1 MTQEDE
7 ELKNLFDE
15 LKTLSSETE
24 WVEFKEAKSSFSFKE
39 LGQYFSALSNEANLK
54 GQPYGWLI
62 FGVTDKTR
70 KIVGTGY
77 RPNRSDLDSLKSEIA
92 NKTTNRITF
101 IEIYEL
107 LLPEGRVI
115 MFQIP
120 AAPKGIPVAWG
131 GHYYGRDGES
141 IGALNLQE
149 FEQIRNQGTQ
159 YDWSAQICEGATIDD
174 LDPSAIT
181 KVRQN
186 YKEKFPD
193 KASEVNSWDDSIFL
207 NKAKITIQGKITRT
221 AIILLGKDESEHFL
235 SPSVVRISWI
245 LKDEHNIEKDY
256 EHFGPPFLLNI
267 DAVYSKIRNLKYR
280 YLLDNTLF
288 PTEVTK
294 YEPYVI
300 REALNNCIA
309 HQDYD
314 LRGRI
319 TVVESPDDL
328 LFTNLGSFLP
338 ESVEKIIEQDSPQEY
353 YRNTFLAQAMVNLN
367 LIDTQGGGIKKM
379 FTLQK
384 SRYFPM
390 PDYDLSESN
399 RVKVRIIGK
408 VIDENYTRLLISK
421 TDLNLKTVMCL
432 DKVQKKVR
440 LSSDGYRLLKS
451 QRLVEGRFPNL
462 FVTAHIAAVTGEKS
476 TYIKHRAFD
485 KKYYKALVIDFI
497 KEFRS
502 ATRKDIDDLLM
513 SKLPD
518 ILDQKQKKNKIN
530 NLLFEMSKKDH
541 VIENT
546 GSDKKPCWVLVEF

>member
-1 MTQEDE
+1 MTQE
-7 ELKNLFDE
+7 ELKKFFDE
-15 LKTLSSETE
+15 LKILSSETE

-62 FGVTDKTR
+62 FGVSDKAR
-70 KIVGTGY
+70 EIAGTGY

-120 AAPKGIPVAWG
+120 PAPQGIPVAWE

-141 IGALNLQE
+141 LGALNLQE
-149 FEQIRNQGTQ
+149 IEQIRNQGQ
-159 YDWSAQICEGATIDD
+159 RFDWSAQVCEDATLDN
-174 LDPSAIT
+174 LDPAAIA
-181 KVRQN
+181 KARQN
-186 YKEKFPD
+186 YKEKTPA
-193 KASEVNSWDDSIFL
+193 KAGEVDGWDDITFL
-207 NKAKITIQGKITRT
+207 NKAKIAIQGKITRT

-309 HQDYD
+309 HQDYE

-384 SRYFPM
+384 FRYFPM
-390 PDYDLSESN
+390 PDYDLREPN
-399 RVKVRIIGK
+399 RVKVRITGK
-408 VIDENYTRLLISK
+408 VIDENYTRLLIGK

-440 LSSDGYRLLKS
+440 LSSDEYRLLKS
-451 QRLVEGRFPNL
+451 QQLVEGRFPNL

>member
-1 MTQEDE
+1 LTQE
-7 ELKNLFDE
+7 ELKKFFDE
-15 LKTLSSETE
+15 LKILSSETE

-62 FGVTDKTR
+62 FGVSDKTR
-70 KIVGTGY
+70 EIAGTGY

-120 AAPKGIPVAWG
+120 PAPQGIPVAWE

-141 IGALNLQE
+141 LGALNLQE
-149 FEQIRNQGTQ
+149 IEQIRNQGQ
-159 YDWSAQICEGATIDD
+159 RFDWSAQVCEDATLDN
-174 LDPSAIT
+174 LDPAAIA
-181 KVRQN
+181 KARQN
-186 YKEKFPD
+186 YKEKTPA
-193 KASEVNSWDDSIFL
+193 KAGEVDGWDDITFL
-207 NKAKITIQGKITRT
+207 NKAKIAIQGKITRT

-309 HQDYD
+309 HQDYE

-384 SRYFPM
+384 FRYFPM
-390 PDYDLSESN
+390 PDYDLREPN
-399 RVKVRIIGK
+399 RVKVRITGK
-408 VIDENYTRLLISK
+408 VIDENYTRLLIGK

-440 LSSDGYRLLKS
+440 LSSDEYRLLKS
-451 QRLVEGRFPNL
+451 QQLVEGRFPNL

>member
-1 MTQEDE
+1 M
-7 ELKNLFDE
+7 
-15 LKTLSSETE
+15 
-24 WVEFKEAKSSFSFKE
+24 
-39 LGQYFSALSNEANLK
+39 
-54 GQPYGWLI
+54 
-62 FGVTDKTR
+62 
-70 KIVGTGY
+70 
-77 RPNRSDLDSLKSEIA
+77 
-92 NKTTNRITF
+92 
-101 IEIYEL
+101 
-107 LLPEGRVI
+107 
-115 MFQIP
+115 
-120 AAPKGIPVAWG
+120 
-131 GHYYGRDGES
+131 
-141 IGALNLQE
+141 
-149 FEQIRNQGTQ
+149 
-159 YDWSAQICEGATIDD
+159 
-174 LDPSAIT
+174 
-181 KVRQN
+181 
-186 YKEKFPD
+186 
-193 KASEVNSWDDSIFL
+193 
-207 NKAKITIQGKITRT
+207 
-221 AIILLGKDESEHFL
+221 
-235 SPSVVRISWI
+235 RISWI

-309 HQDYD
+309 HQDYE

-319 TVVESPDDL
+319 IVVENPDDL

-338 ESVEKIIEQDSPQEY
+338 ESVENIIEQDFPQEY

-390 PDYDLSESN
+390 PDYDLRETD
-399 RVKVRIIGK
+399 RVKVRITGK
-408 VIDENYTRLLISK
+408 VIDENYTRLLIGK
-421 TDLNLKTVMCL
+421 TDLNLKTVMSL

-440 LSSDGYRLLKS
+440 LHSDEYRLLKS
-451 QRLVEGRFPNL
+451 QQLVEGRFPNL

-497 KEFRS
+497 KEFSS

-530 NLLFEMSKKDH
+530 NLLFEMSNRDKL
-541 VIENT
+541 IRNA
-546 GSDKKPCWVLVEF
+546 GSDKYSKWVLIN